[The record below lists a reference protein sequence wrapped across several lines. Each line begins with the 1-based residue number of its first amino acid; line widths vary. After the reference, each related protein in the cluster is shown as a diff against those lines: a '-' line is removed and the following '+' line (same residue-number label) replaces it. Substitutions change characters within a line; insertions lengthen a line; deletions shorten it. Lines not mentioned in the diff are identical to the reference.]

1 MSLFYR
7 SRGLRIV
14 LPIVTALAMLMPS
27 AVRANAPCSTR
38 TLTVTGKAVTI
49 SFCPQSVSRN
59 DNGEI
64 IVHAQEQVNASGTS
78 VVNARVF
85 AFLAGEQTSRAIEI
99 LPLNGVGIAGKL
111 HLSLAYHDGEIT
123 IESAVLTPGAIP
135 VD

>member
-1 MSLFYR
+1 MTQLHPTPKR
-7 SRGLRIV
+7 WLAV
-14 LPIVTALAMLMPS
+14 ALVAALAMLAPS
-27 AVRANAPCSTR
+27 VVRADAPCSTR

-59 DNGEI
+59 GNGEI
-64 IVHAQEQVNASGTS
+64 VVHAQEHVSASGTS

-85 AFLAGEQTSRAIEI
+85 RFLAGEQTSRAIEI
-99 LPLNGVGIAGKL
+99 LPLNGVGISGEL
-111 HLSLAYHDGEIT
+111 HLSLAYRDGEIT